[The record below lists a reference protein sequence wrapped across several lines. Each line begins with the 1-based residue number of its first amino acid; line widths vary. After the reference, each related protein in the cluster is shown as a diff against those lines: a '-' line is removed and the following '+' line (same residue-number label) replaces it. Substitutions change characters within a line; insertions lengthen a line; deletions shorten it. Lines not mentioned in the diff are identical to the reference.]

1 MYADEQYYME
11 NYPDGVLGSTDV
23 AKYLEKASTRIDIL
37 TFNRI
42 KAIGFDSLTDF
53 QKSTVQDVCCQFAEF
68 IKENEDF
75 IDAPFASYSING
87 VSMTFDKSKIK
98 VINGVTITAELYSI
112 LEQSGLCM
120 RRA

>member
-11 NYPDGVLGSTDV
+11 NYPDGVLDSTDV

-68 IKENEDF
+68 VKEN
-75 IDAPFASYSING
+75 
-87 VSMTFDKSKIK
+87 
-98 VINGVTITAELYSI
+98 
-112 LEQSGLCM
+112 
-120 RRA
+120 